1 MGNQV
6 TLKFAGDADQLAKEA
21 KRAEQAA
28 KGVGDAAV
36 ESSKGMEKAAQGSSD
51 LSGRLS
57 NLGNIVNGASTAI
70 GDAAGT
76 LQAFADIQDAA
87 RQQNQR
93 LQRALNDVA
102 QAQEDYNQAVLDGK
116 QATADATQAGIDARQ
131 AQLDARTAQ
140 LEYDAAVK
148 EHGKTSVEAE
158 QAAIDL
164 QQAQADLNQAQL
176 DGEQATRDASQAII
190 DAKDAQINLNDAQHE
205 ANPPD
210 IQGWASALNT
220 YAPLLQGLVG
230 IIGLVTAAQW
240 LWNAAQLAS
249 PLTWIIIAVGAL
261 IAAIVLI
268 ATKTTWFQDI
278 WSAAW
283 GWIKDA
289 AAAVWDWISD
299 KFEWFNSVLLN
310 VGKTIRQHFG
320 AAWNWVKDTAVGVW
334 NWFADLPNKFWKMMR
349 GVGDSIVGVF
359 KWAFNFVADI
369 WNNTI
374 GRISID
380 IPGWVPVI
388 GGKTFSAPKIP
399 KFHNGGV
406 VPGAPGQEMLAI
418 LQAGET
424 VTSASRSNQQ
434 SGTTTITFAGDTNSA
449 FATAFM
455 NLVRTGQIQIGGA

>member
-1 MGNQV
+1 MANQV

-21 KRAEQAA
+21 KKAEQSA
-28 KGVGDAAV
+28 KGVGDAAI
-36 ESSKGMEKAAQGSSD
+36 ESSKGMETAAKSSGD
-51 LSGRLS
+51 LGGRLS
-57 NLGNIVNGASTAI
+57 NLGNIVDGASTAI

-76 LQAFADIQDAA
+76 LQAFVDIQDAA
-87 RQQNQR
+87 RQKNQR
-93 LQRALNDVA
+93 LQQALNDVA

-140 LEYDAAVK
+140 LDYDAAVK
-148 EHGKTSVEAE
+148 EHGKNSVEAE

-164 QQAQADLNQAQL
+164 QQAQADLNQANL
-176 DGEQATRDASQAII
+176 DGEQATRDATQSVI
-190 DAKDAQINLNDAQHE
+190 DAKQAQIDLNDAQAE

-210 IQGWASALNT
+210 IAGWADALNT

-278 WSAAW
+278 WAAAW

-289 AAAVWDWISD
+289 AAAVWDWIGD

-310 VGKTIRQHFG
+310 IGKVIRQHFG
-320 AAWNWVKDTAVGVW
+320 AAWDWVKNTAVGVW
-334 NWFADLPNKFWKMMR
+334 NWFADLPNKFWNMMR
-349 GVGDSIVGVF
+349 SVGDSIVGVF

-369 WNNTI
+369 WNNTV

-399 KFHNGGV
+399 KFHDGGT

-424 VTSASRSNQQ
+424 VTSASRSNQP
-434 SGTTTITFAGDTNSA
+434 SGTTITFAGDTNSA